1 MYSILS
7 AVSSQATTV
16 AQFLF
21 LINFSTY
28 LFLEEL
34 AELVSVV
41 IFGINIFVKHTQTV
55 IVRLSSRNTCDSLI
69 RNLGTSW

>member
-21 LINFSTY
+21 LINFSAY

-41 IFGINIFVKHTQTV
+41 IFGIKIFLSNIH
-55 IVRLSSRNTCDSLI
+55 RL
-69 RNLGTSW
+69 

>member
-21 LINFSTY
+21 LINFSAY

-34 AELVSVV
+34 VELVSVV
-41 IFGINIFVKHTQTV
+41 IFGIKIFVKHTQTV
-55 IVRLSSRNTCDSLI
+55 NCKIVIKKHL
-69 RNLGTSW
+69 